1 LPARLISDL
10 EQEMG
15 NMVDIKISA
24 SILNSDFAFLADEIK
39 KVEKTGAEMLH
50 IDVMDGMFVPNISIG
65 SPVVKCIRKNT
76 GLFLDVHLMTRQ
88 PERLID
94 SFIES
99 GADSLNV
106 HVEECAQLDRTLNYI
121 KDAGKKAAVA
131 LNPSTPV
138 STVENVLGIVDMVLI
153 MTVNP
158 GYGGQGF
165 IKDMIYKIRKLKG
178 LIEDYKRSTG
188 RLDKKIDIQ
197 VDGGINLETA
207 PLAAGAGANI
217 LVAGSSIFSA
227 EDPVDFVKRLRKSVI
242 AAI

>member
-1 LPARLISDL
+1 MA
-10 EQEMG
+10 
-15 NMVDIKISA
+15 DIKISA
-24 SILNSDFAFLADEIK
+24 SILNSDFAFLADEIR
-39 KVEKTGAEMLH
+39 KVERTGAEMLH
-50 IDVMDGMFVPNISIG
+50 IDVMDGMFVPDISIG
-65 SPVVKCIRKNT
+65 PPVISCIRKNT
-76 GLFLDVHLMTRQ
+76 GLFLDVHLMIKQ
-88 PERLID
+88 PDRMLD

-106 HVEECAQLDRTLNYI
+106 HVEECTHLDRTLNYI

-138 STVENVLGIVDMVLI
+138 SSVENVLGVVDMILI

-158 GYGGQGF
+158 GYGGQNF
-165 IKDMIYKIRKLKG
+165 IKDMTYKIKKLKT

-188 RLDKKIDIQ
+188 RMDKKIDIQ

-207 PLAAGAGANI
+207 PLAASAGANI
-217 LVAGSSIFSA
+217 LVAGSSIFKA
-227 EDPVDFVKRLRKSVI
+227 EDPVDFVKKLRKSVV

>member
-1 LPARLISDL
+1 
-10 EQEMG
+10 
-15 NMVDIKISA
+15 MVDIKISA

-39 KVEKTGAEMLH
+39 KVERAGAEMLH
-50 IDVMDGMFVPNISIG
+50 IDVMDGMFVPDISIG
-65 SPVVKCIRKNT
+65 PPVVKCIRKNT
-76 GLFLDVHLMTRQ
+76 GLFLDVHLMTKQ
-88 PERLID
+88 PDRMLD

-106 HVEECAQLDRTLNYI
+106 HVEECTHLDRTLHYI

-138 STVENVLGIVDMVLI
+138 STIENVLGVVDMILI

-165 IKDMIYKIRKLKG
+165 IKDMTYKIRKLKG

-188 RLDKKIDIQ
+188 RMDKRIDIQ

-217 LVAGSSIFSA
+217 LVAGSSIFGA
-227 EDPVDFVKRLRKSVI
+227 EDPVDFVKKLRKSAV